1 MKSLTETRVTRFLGV
16 HMRLI
21 LSQRY
26 SAFDNYIHK
35 YQCWAITIF
44 WSPFHRNDKS
54 RHFLRY
60 ISFYRKIKHSW
71 TELILGRMAI
81 EAIDWQKWWQ
91 GSLMYIS
98 ITHLIIIIKSEV
110 STFPIV
116 VIFFRGCVS
125 EMVVLSYSVIYYIYI
140 PGTLGPCFHYWCSV
154 YGICKWSDIL
164 WPVGRVRLFADY
176 TISLSSLCRLI
187 WKHWTTKIIVRYMMP
202 SVCLRLRQFS
212 QLSLYSLYGAVCLQ
226 LTQFSCDDREN
237 VYFILLSSSN
247 RKYESLTIV

>member
-1 MKSLTETRVTRFLGV
+1 MWIHFTKLHYSFSSWVNIINRVIYRVACVELAHSSLG
-16 HMRLI
+16 
-21 LSQRY
+21 
-26 SAFDNYIHK
+26 
-35 YQCWAITIF
+35 
-44 WSPFHRNDKS
+44 
-54 RHFLRY
+54 
-60 ISFYRKIKHSW
+60 
-71 TELILGRMAI
+71 
-81 EAIDWQKWWQ
+81 DWKN
-91 GSLMYIS
+91 IS

-154 YGICKWSDIL
+154 YGICKWSDTL

-187 WKHWTTKIIVRYMMP
+187 WKHWTTKMLVRYMMP

-226 LTQFSCDDREN
+226 LTQFCDDREN
-237 VYFILLSSSN
+237 VYFILLPSSN

>member
-1 MKSLTETRVTRFLGV
+1 MVSNTTRQKYTYMLFLTYLNFILHHKMYTQFVIA
-16 HMRLI
+16 RL
-21 LSQRY
+21 
-26 SAFDNYIHK
+26 H
-35 YQCWAITIF
+35 
-44 WSPFHRNDKS
+44 
-54 RHFLRY
+54 
-60 ISFYRKIKHSW
+60 IKLYLDAGHAS
-71 TELILGRMAI
+71 
-81 EAIDWQKWWQ
+81 
-91 GSLMYIS
+91 
-98 ITHLIIIIKSEV
+98 IIIKSEV

-154 YGICKWSDIL
+154 YGICKWSDTL
-164 WPVGRVRLFADY
+164 WPVGRVSLFADY

-187 WKHWTTKIIVRYMMP
+187 WKYWTTKMLVRYMMP

>member
-1 MKSLTETRVTRFLGV
+1 MGANLEST
-16 HMRLI
+16 
-21 LSQRY
+21 LSMLHFVVSMIPTIGQGQLCTLQ
-26 SAFDNYIHK
+26 SAGT
-35 YQCWAITIF
+35 AIAKF
-44 WSPFHRNDKS
+44 VFC
-54 RHFLRY
+54 
-60 ISFYRKIKHSW
+60 
-71 TELILGRMAI
+71 
-81 EAIDWQKWWQ
+81 
-91 GSLMYIS
+91 
-98 ITHLIIIIKSEV
+98 EV

-125 EMVVLSYSVIYYIYI
+125 EMVALSYSVIYYISI

-154 YGICKWSDIL
+154 YGICKWSDTL

-187 WKHWTTKIIVRYMMP
+187 WKHWTTKMLVRYMMP

>member
-1 MKSLTETRVTRFLGV
+1 MCWTGPFEFRWLKE
-16 HMRLI
+16 
-21 LSQRY
+21 
-26 SAFDNYIHK
+26 YIHNPS
-35 YQCWAITIF
+35 YYHHQI
-44 WSPFHRNDKS
+44 
-54 RHFLRY
+54 
-60 ISFYRKIKHSW
+60 
-71 TELILGRMAI
+71 
-81 EAIDWQKWWQ
+81 
-91 GSLMYIS
+91 GSI
-98 ITHLIIIIKSEV
+98 HLSHCCHI
-110 STFPIV
+110 
-116 VIFFRGCVS
+116 FRGCVS

-154 YGICKWSDIL
+154 YGICKWSDTL
-164 WPVGRVRLFADY
+164 WPVGCVRLFADY

-187 WKHWTTKIIVRYMMP
+187 WKHWTTKMLVRYMMP

>member
-1 MKSLTETRVTRFLGV
+1 MCWTGPFEFRWLKE
-16 HMRLI
+16 
-21 LSQRY
+21 
-26 SAFDNYIHK
+26 YIHNPS
-35 YQCWAITIF
+35 YYHHQI
-44 WSPFHRNDKS
+44 
-54 RHFLRY
+54 
-60 ISFYRKIKHSW
+60 
-71 TELILGRMAI
+71 
-81 EAIDWQKWWQ
+81 
-91 GSLMYIS
+91 GSI
-98 ITHLIIIIKSEV
+98 HLSHCCHI
-110 STFPIV
+110 
-116 VIFFRGCVS
+116 FRGCVS

-154 YGICKWSDIL
+154 YGICKLSDTL

-187 WKHWTTKIIVRYMMP
+187 WKHWTTKMLVRYMMP

-226 LTQFSCDDREN
+226 LTQFSCDDRDN